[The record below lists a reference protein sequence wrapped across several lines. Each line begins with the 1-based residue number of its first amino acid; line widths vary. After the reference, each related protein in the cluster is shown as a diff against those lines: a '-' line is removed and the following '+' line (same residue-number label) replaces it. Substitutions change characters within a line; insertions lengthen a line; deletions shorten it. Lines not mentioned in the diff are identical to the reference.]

1 MRVLRCCREAEI
13 IGDPP
18 RAERQYRWRAPVA
31 FPVGR

>member
-18 RAERQYRWRAPVA
+18 RAERQYRWRARA
-31 FPVGR
+31 R